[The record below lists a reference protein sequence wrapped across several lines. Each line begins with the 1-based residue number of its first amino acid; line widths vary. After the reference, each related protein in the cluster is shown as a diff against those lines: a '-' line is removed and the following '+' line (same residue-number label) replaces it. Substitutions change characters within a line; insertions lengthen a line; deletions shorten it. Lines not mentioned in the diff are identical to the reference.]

1 MVTLNGVQN
10 DMIANNLMPHIPT
23 HPGDVL
29 KEEIEFRG
37 LSQRQLAAK
46 IGVSY
51 TQLNEVLNCKRP
63 INTELAL
70 LIEAALGISA
80 EPLLNMQTR
89 YNLQMAKKNT
99 SFFDRLSRIGKV
111 AAVL

>member
-10 DMIANNLMPHIPT
+10 DMIANNLTPHTPT
-23 HPGDVL
+23 HPGEVL
-29 KEEIEFRG
+29 KDELEFRG
-37 LSQRQLAAK
+37 LSQRQLASQ

-51 TQLNEVLNCKRP
+51 TQINEVLNCKRP

-70 LIEAALGISA
+70 LFEAALGIDA

-89 YNLQMAKKNT
+89 YNLQMAKQNT
-99 SFFDRLSRIGKV
+99 SFFDRLTSIGKV
-111 AAVL
+111 AAVF